1 MSDAQNFTDVR
12 LFYTKTGS
20 AKYISHLDVMR
31 AFQRALKRTK
41 IGVWYTEG
49 FHPHLY
55 LNFALPLSLGYESL
69 CECVDF
75 RLLEDIPFEELAARV
90 GAALPAG
97 FGVVSAGA
105 PVMKVSEIHRADYE
119 IAFSCPGHGEEE
131 ARAAWKGC
139 FDRPEIPVL
148 KKTKRGERV
157 VDLRPEIEISA
168 LSYEDGRFRFRA
180 RLAAGCNETVNPA
193 LLFDAFSE
201 FSGLPADDISVTRTA
216 VYRENGEI
224 FR

>member
-1 MSDAQNFTDVR
+1 MQSFTDIR

-41 IGVWYTEG
+41 IRVWYTEG

-75 RLLEDIPFEELAARV
+75 RLLEEIPFEELAARV
-90 GAALPAG
+90 GAALPEG

-119 IAFSCPGHGEEE
+119 IAFSCLGHGEEE
-131 ARAAWKGC
+131 VLTAWQAC
-139 FDRPEIPVL
+139 FGRPEIPVL
-148 KKTKRGERV
+148 KKTKRGERT
-157 VDLRPEIEISA
+157 VDLRPETELSA
-168 LSYEDGRFRFRA
+168 LTHEDRRFRFRA

-193 LLFDAFSE
+193 LLFGAFSD
-201 FSGLPADDISVTRTA
+201 FSGLFADDISVTRTA

-224 FR
+224 FL

>member
-1 MSDAQNFTDVR
+1 LSDLQNFTDVR

-41 IGVWYTEG
+41 LRFWYTEG

-75 RLLEDIPFEELAARV
+75 RLLEEIPLEELAARI
-90 GAALPAG
+90 GAALPVG
-97 FGVVSAGA
+97 FRVLSAGL
-105 PVMKVSEIHRADYE
+105 PVMKASEIGSADYE
-119 IAFSCPGHGEEE
+119 ISFSVLGRGEEE
-131 ARAAWKGC
+131 VLAAWKDC
-139 FDRPEIPVL
+139 FGRPEIPVL
-148 KKTKRGERV
+148 KKTKRMEQI
-157 VDLRPEIEISA
+157 VDLKPQIAVSA
-168 LSYEDGRFRFRA
+168 LSCEGGRFRFQA
-180 RLAAGCNETVNPA
+180 RLASGCRENINPM
-193 LLFDAFSE
+193 LLFEAFFG
-201 FSGLPADDISVTRTA
+201 FSGLTADEISVTRTV
-216 VYRENGEI
+216 VYHENGEI